1 MSWATSQ
8 ENTMFPSALAAALW
22 GWLPPK
28 PLPLQSPWP
37 TFPLLPRP
45 ASFLHFDVS
54 TVSRPLFS
62 IDGSRAWLLWGR

>member
-1 MSWATSQ
+1 
-8 ENTMFPSALAAALW
+8 MFPSALAAALW

-37 TFPLLPRP
+37 TFPPPRLFLP
-45 ASFLHFDVS
+45 ASFLRFDVS